1 MVSKKDY
8 VKKWCELA
16 LVRTKNI
23 NTRASSS
30 YGLKHYCEQS
40 IGVYVSNQEIIEVM
54 EELGFIKQRC
64 DCVNYQFNISKI
76 INKVIFKNKLGE
88 EYAGTNR
95 CWNPRS
101 LNINCDLSIDI
112 FKFNYHLVYENDEV
126 SEIITSNIELE
137 EGTKFNYNGSDFQVT
152 SKSINDILAENI

>member
-64 DCVNYQFNISKI
+64 NGVNYQFNISKI
-76 INKVIFKNKLGE
+76 PDDLLMTQEELQEDVAFMNLLGDILTHIIEDAMDTGKYKLG
-88 EYAGTNR
+88 
-95 CWNPRS
+95 
-101 LNINCDLSIDI
+101 
-112 FKFNYHLVYENDEV
+112 KNDKPTDTEPTV
-126 SEIITSNIELE
+126 HE
-137 EGTKFNYNGSDFQVT
+137 
-152 SKSINDILAENI
+152 